1 MGVLKAKFEL
11 QNDVSER
18 CFRVGTL
25 GGIPNG
31 FRVGTLMQRGVQSG
45 YSERCFRMGV
55 LKGASEWGTLKGASE
70 LGFRMLSLN
79 SRTMFQSRCSGMGLG
94 LIWIIGNIE

>member
-1 MGVLKAKFEL
+1 MLQSGYSERCFRVGTLKGGFGL

-25 GGIPNG
+25 VGIPSR
-31 FRVGTLMQRGVQSG
+31 FRVGTLFERGDQSG
-45 YSERCFRMGV
+45 YSERRFRVGT

-70 LGFRMLSLN
+70 LCFVR
-79 SRTMFQSRCSGMGLG
+79 QK
-94 LIWIIGNIE
+94 